1 MTSAIVRNAW
11 SGLWCAGLALV
22 VSTVCSAARA
32 QVSAGDVGAQVLSY
46 ADFGRADI
54 LMSAAAIRQADGS
67 GSVARI
73 SQELDILGTDPMLY
87 PIGHGNI
94 ADLSQTGSGNR
105 AFLSQRGDLN
115 RARIVQTGNDN
126 VVNATQAGVDNR
138 LDVTQTGISNSL
150 VASQNGNGNR
160 ITLTQEGGN
169 VANLTETGDNN
180 SITVQQVVGGPSVS
194 INLVGS
200 GYTITIRQ

>member
-73 SQELDILGTDPMLY
+73 SQELDISSTDPLLN
-87 PIGHGNI
+87 PSGHGN
-94 ADLSQTGSGNR
+94 R
-105 AFLSQRGDLN
+105 AVLSQRGDLN
-115 RARIVQTGNDN
+115 RARIVQNGSDN
-126 VVNATQAGVDNR
+126 LVDASQAGVDNR
-138 LDVTQTGISNSL
+138 LDVTQTGINNSL
-150 VASQNGNGNR
+150 VARQNGNGNR